1 MEKISAIDIGL
12 DKETVASICNSEKS
26 ASKIIVKRRAA
37 YTKLSQKGEI
47 SRLEYVFHLKGTGSI
62 PRPTKSN
69 PSRELEVEH

>member
-37 YTKLSQKGEI
+37 YTKLSQKEK
-47 SRLEYVFHLKGTGSI
+47 EKGDSL
-62 PRPTKSN
+62 RDK
-69 PSRELEVEH
+69 